1 MRRKPRVDRRWPV
14 PVLPWFAW
22 LSPHRGRCGTP
33 RRDTR
38 LQSLLWLETSS
49 YRSSTSEDT
58 RAHISIWAGVGHP
71 GRAGPGAGE
80 ASEISR
86 RPVRRYRF
94 PLLDGAAKAHWAD
107 ELQAR
112 KNSWPQ
118 WAGDLLPVPCE

>member
-1 MRRKPRVDRRWPV
+1 MRRKRRADRRLPV

-22 LSPHRGRCGTP
+22 LSPHRGRCGT
-33 RRDTR
+33 
-38 LQSLLWLETSS
+38 ETQDCNR
-49 YRSSTSEDT
+49 YYGWKPLHTGGSTSEHART
-58 RAHISIWAGVGHP
+58 HISIWAEMGHP
-71 GRAGPGAGE
+71 GQAGLGAGV

-86 RPVRRYRF
+86 RPVRQYRF
-94 PLLDGAAKAHWAD
+94 PLPDGAAKAHWAD